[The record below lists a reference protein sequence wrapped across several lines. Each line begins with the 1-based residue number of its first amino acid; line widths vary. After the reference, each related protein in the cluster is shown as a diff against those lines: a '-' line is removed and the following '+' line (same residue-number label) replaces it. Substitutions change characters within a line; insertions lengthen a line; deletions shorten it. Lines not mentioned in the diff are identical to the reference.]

1 MEILVAAAYGLVFGS
16 FYNVCICRYLS
27 GESVAWPPSHCP
39 HCEHKLAWYDLIPLL
54 SYLLLKG
61 RCRYCGRP
69 ISPQYPCIE
78 VVTALV
84 YGVLFWKFGFSG
96 EFLVYAIFF
105 GLLIVLSGID
115 ARVMLLPDK
124 FTLPGTALAIPAS
137 VFLLG
142 HGWYDVL
149 LGAGMGYGGFWL
161 IAKFM
166 ELRGKEGLG
175 YGDAK
180 LMAMLGALSGFQAVP
195 CIQLCAVISAFLFA
209 ISTRKTNSPFAF
221 GPWLC
226 LGFLMQL
233 LTDVRISV

>member
-1 MEILVAAAYGLVFGS
+1 MEILLTVAYGLVFGS

-27 GESVAWPPSHCP
+27 GESVAWPPSRCP
-39 HCEHKLAWYDLIPLL
+39 HCQHRLAWNDLIPLL
-54 SYLLLKG
+54 SYLLLRG

-78 VVTALV
+78 AATALV
-84 YGVLFWKFGFSG
+84 YGALFWKFGFSC
-96 EFLVYAIFF
+96 EFLVYAIFC
-105 GLLIVLSGID
+105 GLLIVLAGID
-115 ARVMLLPDK
+115 SKVMLLPDR
-124 FTLPGTALAIPAS
+124 FTLPGTALAIPVS
-137 VFLLG
+137 VFLLEN
-142 HGWYDVL
+142 GWCDVL
-149 LGAGMGYGGFWL
+149 LGAGMGYGAFW
-161 IAKFM
+161 ITAKLM
-166 ELRGKEGLG
+166 ELRGKDGLG

-195 CIQLCAVISAFLFA
+195 IIQLCAVVLAFLFA
-209 ISTRKTNSPFAF
+209 IFTRKTNSPFAF

>member
-39 HCEHKLAWYDLIPLL
+39 YCEHKLAWYDLIPLL

-78 VVTALV
+78 AVTALV
-84 YGVLFWKFGFSG
+84 YGVLFWKFGLCV
-96 EFLVYAIFF
+96 ELLVYAGFC
-105 GLLIVLSGID
+105 GLFIVLSGID

-124 FTLPGTALAIPAS
+124 FTLSGTGLAIPAS
-137 VFLLG
+137 VFLFG
-142 HGWYDVL
+142 HGWHDVL
-149 LGAGMGYGGFWL
+149 LGAGMGYCGFWL

-166 ELRGKEGLG
+166 ELRGKEALG

-195 CIQLCAVISAFLFA
+195 VIQISAVLMAFLFA
-209 ISTRKTNSPFAF
+209 LFTRKTNSPFAL

>member
-1 MEILVAAAYGLVFGS
+1 MEILLSFAYGLVFGS

-39 HCEHKLAWYDLIPLL
+39 NCQHRLAWYDLIPLL

-61 RCRYCGRP
+61 RCRYCGQP

-78 VVTALV
+78 AVTALV
-84 YGVLFWKFGFSG
+84 YGALCWKFGPSV
-96 EFLVYAIFF
+96 ELLVYAGFC

-124 FTLPGTALAIPAS
+124 FTIPGTIAAIPVS

-142 HGWYDVL
+142 HEWIEVL
-149 LGAGMGYGGFWL
+149 IGAAMGYGGFWL
-161 IAKFM
+161 IAKCM

-195 CIQLCAVISAFLFA
+195 LIQLCAVCTAFLFA
-209 ISTRKTNSPFAF
+209 IISRKTNSPFAF

-226 LGFLMQL
+226 LGFLMYL